1 MAPET
6 SALPDVYSSAF
17 FQLEIDG
24 TKVGTIRNLDGGG
37 IKADVLTY
45 QHGERGDTWRQL
57 GRTKY
62 EEFKITSGLIA
73 GNELWKWI
81 ELCIKG
87 TPERRNGALCAGDYE
102 YKEKARREFTD
113 GLIAEVQFPK
123 FDAHDKNAANV
134 VVTVSPEKM
143 TYAKGSG
150 AQMAPADHAAEK
162 QKSVSA
168 CNFTFVVQGFEN
180 ACKRVNKVD
189 GFGVKCKIIE
199 HQVSTRI
206 ENVKVPGK
214 IELPNIAFYLPE
226 VDAEQFLDHHTK
238 STMGGKRGAPI
249 PSATL
254 NFHNNA
260 RSQRGSF
267 TFKDCTIF
275 AVTHDKQDATTEDIR
290 MVKVEMAIEGIDF
303 KLAG

>member
-1 MAPET
+1 MAPAS

-17 FQLEIDG
+17 FMLEIDG
-24 TKVGTIRNLDGGG
+24 SKVGTIRNLDGGG

-45 QHGERGDTWRQL
+45 QHGNGGDTWRQL

-62 EEFKITSGLIA
+62 EEFKITSGLVA
-73 GNELWKWI
+73 GEALWKWI
-81 ELCIKG
+81 NLCMSG
-87 TPERRNGALCAGDYE
+87 SPERRSGALCAADYE

-150 AQMAPADHAAEK
+150 SQIPIDNATTEK
-162 QKSVSA
+162 QKAVSA
-168 CNFTFVVQGFEN
+168 CNFTFTLQGFEG

-206 ENVKVPGK
+206 ESVKVPGK
-214 IELPNIAFYLPE
+214 IEFPNISFYMPE
-226 VDAEQFLDHHTK
+226 VDAQSFLDHHKKT
-238 STMGGKRGAPI
+238 TMDGNRGAPI

-254 NFHNNA
+254 QFHNNA
-260 RSQRGSF
+260 RSQKGSI
-267 TFKDCTIF
+267 TFKECTVF
-275 AVTHDKQDATTEDIR
+275 SVTHDKQDATSEDIR
-290 MVKVEMAIEGIDF
+290 MVKVEMAIEGVEF
-303 KLAG
+303 KIG